1 MKKVIVAVLM
11 MLLSGNAYA
20 KAYNVSYLERN
31 QSGIIIG
38 IKASA
43 WGFNEKK
50 YEKALIQARKVSN
63 QHCMKYSSISYS
75 FYSFGK
81 VNYNFYDMANDMNKI
96 RLNKNGSIKP
106 YGKNVAG
113 FIHDVADQGSV
124 GGYYKL
130 RFFCAKNLQDAIN
143 KFNNRS
149 NIFSK
154 KFEYHLN
161 YGDTLRY
168 ANHLE
173 NTMVIKDDARLVR
186 INFDNNAQ
194 TASSGSTQSSSST
207 KDKITQAKQICKDLG
222 FKTNTEK
229 FADCALKMMS
239 MQFEAGNRVATS
251 SGGTKQEITLK
262 HKQDYDIFD
271 AMIDVSNVMR
281 QSNSSS
287 SSGRGKCRIFQSA
300 YHADLICR

>member
-1 MKKVIVAVLM
+1 MDIPFIRIIIAVLV

-20 KAYNVSYLERN
+20 EQIPNMNNSIWNVTFSEKWTLNFKEHGRCTYSWKDIWIRTDDDCHWKQNENLVELGGN
-31 QSGIIIG
+31 DGFFT
-38 IKASA
+38 IKLQVYGNNATGVFTNIRGEIFQLTGNATYVEKWLTSSLSK
-43 WGFNEKK
+43 EKK
-50 YEKALIQARKVSN
+50 S
-63 QHCMKYSSISYS
+63 
-75 FYSFGK
+75 
-81 VNYNFYDMANDMNKI
+81 
-96 RLNKNGSIKP
+96 KP
-106 YGKNVAG
+106 
-113 FIHDVADQGSV
+113 
-124 GGYYKL
+124 
-130 RFFCAKNLQDAIN
+130 
-143 KFNNRS
+143 
-149 NIFSK
+149 K
-154 KFEYHLN
+154 KKK
-161 YGDTLRY
+161 T
-168 ANHLE
+168 
-173 NTMVIKDDARLVR
+173 TKKTV
-186 INFDNNAQ
+186 
-194 TASSGSTQSSSST
+194 SST
-207 KDKITQAKQICKDLG
+207 TSSQSLSTDPKIVQAKQICKDLG